1 MAINK
6 VVYSGST
13 VMDITDTTATES
25 TVVKGKTFYKA
36 NGARA
41 TGTADYQPKITTQT
55 VSLSGSWSGSGPY
68 YQTILTGQ
76 SAGLQVN
83 LNPTIQQLTAL
94 GEVGV
99 TSMVAVNENGTVKIY
114 VVGAAP
120 AAMTMQITKIMTY

>member
-36 NGARA
+36 NGVRA
-41 TGTADYQPKITTQT
+41 TGTADYQQKITTQT
-55 VSLSGSWSGSGPY
+55 VSLSSSWSGSGPY

-94 GEVGV
+94 GEAGV
-99 TSMVAVNENGTVKIY
+99 TSMVAANENGTVKIY
-114 VVGAAP
+114 VSGAVP
-120 AAMTMQITKIMTY
+120 AAMNLQITKIMTY

>member
-6 VVYSGST
+6 VIYSGST

-36 NGARA
+36 NGVRA

-55 VSLSGSWSGSGPY
+55 VSLSSSWSGSGPY

-83 LNPTIQQLTAL
+83 LNPTIDQLAAL
-94 GEVGV
+94 ADAGV
-99 TSMVAVNENGTVKIY
+99 TSMVAANENGTVKIY
-114 VVGAAP
+114 AAGASP